1 MPLKKKLSSIGNSR
15 AVVIPPGWIRYYEE
29 KAGQPVNNVLMELD
43 NVITI
48 CIPGGNENQSEVAVC
63 RKKV

>member
-1 MPLKKKLSSIGNSR
+1 MPSKKRLIRVGNSR
-15 AVVIPPGWIRYYEE
+15 AVVIPPGWLRYYEE

-48 CIPGGNENQSEVAVC
+48 SIPGGNENQSEIAIY